1 MMKWIFGVLVLA
13 NVIFF
18 AVMQWGG
25 ALTEEASDLPAQAAL
40 NADKIRVL
48 AAVPDPAPVSA
59 VVAAGAVAA
68 SAVHAVSQA
77 TEAAHMPPVPRAP
90 ATASASAAKLSCMEW
105 GEFSGADLARAGKSL
120 ASMKLGD
127 RLKQRVSEH
136 ANGYWVY
143 IPPMK
148 THAQTEQK
156 VAQLKV
162 RGVQDYFV
170 IQEAGPWQNAISL
183 GVFKT
188 EDAAKK
194 YLAKLQE
201 QGVRSAVTGE
211 RASKLK
217 STVFLLNSLERGQAS
232 QVAALRKDF
241 PDSELKLVP
250 CN

>member
-1 MMKWIFGVLVLA
+1 MMKWIFGVLVLV
-13 NVIFF
+13 NIMFF

-25 ALTEEASDLPAQAAL
+25 SLTQEANDPPVQPAL
-40 NADKIRVL
+40 NADKIRVIASDPNPQPASAV
-48 AAVPDPAPVSA
+48 AAVS
-59 VVAAGAVAA
+59 AVAA
-68 SAVHAVSQA
+68 SAVHAVSQVA
-77 TEAAHMPPVPRAP
+77 EVAPVPPVAHVP
-90 ATASASAAKLSCMEW
+90 AAAAASPAKLSCMEW
-105 GEFSGADLARAGKSL
+105 GEFSGGDLTRVGKSL
-120 ASMKLGD
+120 SAMKLGN

-148 THAQTEQK
+148 TRAQTEQK
-156 VAQLKV
+156 VAQLKAL
-162 RGVQDYFV
+162 GVGDYFI
-170 IQEAGPWQNAISL
+170 IQEAGTWQNAISL

-217 STVFLLNSLERGQAS
+217 STVFVLNFLERGQAS

>member
-1 MMKWIFGVLVLA
+1 MMKWIFGVLVLV
-13 NVIFF
+13 NIMFF

-25 ALTEEASDLPAQAAL
+25 SLTEEANDLPVQPAL
-40 NADKIRVL
+40 NADKIKVI
-48 AAVPDPAPVSA
+48 AFDAKPMPVSA
-59 VVAAGAVAA
+59 VAAASAVAA
-68 SAVHAVSQA
+68 SAVVVA
-77 TEAAHMPPVPRAP
+77 EAEPLVPHVASAP
-90 ATASASAAKLSCMEW
+90 AMAIPAKLSCMEW
-105 GEFSGADLARAGKSL
+105 GEFSGADLIRAGKSL
-120 ASMKLGD
+120 APLKLGS
-127 RLKQRVSEH
+127 RLKQRVTEH

-148 THAQTEQK
+148 THAQAEQK
-156 VAQLKV
+156 VAQLKA
-162 RGVQDYFV
+162 RGVEDYFV
-170 IQEAGPWQNAISL
+170 IQEPGAWQNAISL

-201 QGVRSAVTGE
+201 QGVKSAVTGE
-211 RASKLK
+211 RTSKLK
-217 STVFLLNSLERGQAS
+217 LTVFVLNFLERSQAS